1 MFEPLPPAWVD
12 RLFGRLAIRYGQDWI
27 RLWEGLDLAAVKVD
41 WGQVLAGMHRPER
54 EHALRYGI
62 ENLPPDRPPTAA
74 QFKAICNRAPE
85 YVKPIALPA
94 PVVNPEG
101 IARLRSMLT
110 DVGRPKDPRAWA
122 HRLKERHQR
131 GERLTLAQ
139 IDMYR
144 SALAAKPGEMST
156 SSMEAT

>member
-1 MFEPLPPAWVD
+1 MFDPLPPAWVD

-27 RLWEGLDLAAVKVD
+27 RLWEGLDLAAVKAD

-74 QFKAICNRAPE
+74 QFKAICGRAPE
-85 YVKPIALPA
+85 TKPLVLQA
-94 PVVNPEG
+94 PPPSPEG
-101 IARLRSMLT
+101 VARVRQALADL
-110 DVGRPKDPRAWA
+110 GQPKDPRAWA
-122 HRLKERHQR
+122 HALKARHEA
-131 GERLTLAQ
+131 GERLSMTQ

-144 SALAAKPGEMST
+144 SALAAKPGEMGT
-156 SSMEAT
+156 SSMEIAS